1 MTRSTMYDLIQR
13 VRTLTATNV
22 GDYIVGNQSYWTDA
36 QIEAVLDQHRLDFS
50 DDLMTPLREV
60 DSGGTVTY
68 YTYQAHYTD
77 LEPTVGGTA
86 VFYVRDSTGT
96 RAGTANY
103 SADYRAGRITFTAS
117 TGGTAY
123 YLTGRSYDIYAAA
136 ADIWEMKAAHVAERF
151 DFTADGASFKVSQL
165 VQQYERQ
172 AANMRA
178 KSHTGGLVTSTFV
191 RDDVALY
198 GPEGFPNAYMEDR
211 D

>member
-22 GDYIVGNQSYWTDA
+22 GDYIVGSQQYWTEA
-36 QIEAVLDQHRLDFS
+36 QIEAVLDSHRLDFS

-60 DSGGTVTY
+60 NSGGTVAY
-68 YTYQAHYTD
+68 YTYQAHYPN
-77 LEPTVGGTA
+77 LEITSGGTA
-86 VFYVRDSTGT
+86 VLYVRDSTGT

-103 SADYRAGRITFTAS
+103 SIDYRAGRVTFNANTL
-117 TGGTAY
+117 GTAY
-123 YLTGRSYDIYAAA
+123 YMTGRSYDIYAAA
-136 ADIWEMKAAHVAERF
+136 ADILEQKAAHVAERF

-172 AANMRA
+172 AASMRA
-178 KSHTGGLVTSTFV
+178 KSHTGGLTTSTFV

-198 GPEGFPNAYMEDR
+198 GPEGFPNAYMGDR